1 MNPTLAINGDRAESE
16 EHIQQLSEQIAEL
29 ERNNMLLEEAL
40 CRNTRMFEALLGNGR
55 DGITLTGPDMRIV
68 RVLKGLTGIDADV
81 LIGKPIDS
89 LAVPDDREIISDAYR
104 QLLQGRSGRIRIAVR
119 VPRADGTIVLHTA
132 VLTDTLDDPNVQGIV
147 WNYSTHPF
155 LE

>member
-16 EHIQQLSEQIAEL
+16 EHIQQLSERIAEL
-29 ERNNMLLEEAL
+29 ERNNMLLEEVL
-40 CRNTRMFEALLGNGR
+40 CRNTRM
-55 DGITLTGPDMRIV
+55 V
-68 RVLKGLTGIDADV
+68 VKGLTGIDADV

-132 VLTDTLDDPNVQGIV
+132 VLTDMLDDPNVQGIV